1 MSFIKVRWHKA
12 NIWKVGNTCIPK
24 KMPMPLNKKT
34 QEMFQIEEVYRMIAT
49 NGLEFSFSL
58 KNNVGITGKVYV

>member
-1 MSFIKVRWHKA
+1 
-12 NIWKVGNTCIPK
+12 
-24 KMPMPLNKKT
+24 MPMPLNKKT

>member
-12 NIWKVGNTCIPK
+12 NIWKVENTCIPK

-34 QEMFQIEEVYRMIAT
+34 QEIFQIEEVYRMIAT
-49 NGLEFSFSL
+49 NGLECSFSL
-58 KNNVGITGKVYV
+58 KNNVGITGKVYI